1 MLSRI
6 SYFICLLIISY
17 GCLCFYPK
25 WNEDEGEVPIGWDV
39 SGYYWYLPSVF
50 IYKDLKYQSFADSV
64 ISKYKPT
71 PIIQQFT
78 RLEDSSCVMTYS
90 SGMAFMYLPLFA
102 AAHITAPMLGYP
114 ADGFSPPYQFA
125 LQVGSLLIGLFGLWY
140 FRRFLLYY
148 FEDKVVAILLLLLAI
163 GTNYLN
169 YTAIDGPMTHNW
181 LFVIYVLLLLNTRN
195 FYLSPSYKYALRI
208 GILCGLA
215 ILIRPSEIVAVC
227 IPLLWGLNGIALT
240 DIKQHLHFIKQH
252 FIKLLV
258 AVIAVISIG
267 SVQLFYWKYSSGHWL
282 FYSYTAPRQSFT
294 WLPPHIDDYL
304 FSYRSGWL
312 IYTPLMML
320 ALLGFLPFLRKGQ
333 NLVAV
338 SVFMFC
344 TLYIVSAWDTW
355 WYGGLGGRA
364 MIQSY
369 PILFIPFG
377 YLVTEMFNRKLLM
390 ILLIPIMLA
399 FSYVS
404 IWVTIQTHKG
414 TGLLDVESMSKAYY
428 WHVVGRWH
436 INDKE
441 EAEKLKDTEH
451 IFTGTLKDKKLEYS
465 SNYENDTTIL
475 EMPLPAIEGSKSA
488 YVNENVEFSKILRFP
503 LQTNKKWLRVQA
515 IAKCTIKEWTV
526 WKMPQFSIRLF
537 NSKGGIIETSM
548 IRLHRHLTNNAQKLI
563 HFDIHIPDGISQAE
577 VYLWNPGSDKLLMID
592 DLQIWSFDE

>member
-148 FEDKVVAILLLLLAI
+148 FEDKVVAILLLLLSI

-169 YTAIDGPMTHNW
+169 YTAIDGSMTHNW
-181 LFVIYVLLLLNTRN
+181 LFVIYVFLLLNTRN

-215 ILIRPSEIVAVC
+215 ILIRPSEIVAVS

-240 DIKQHLHFIKQH
+240 NIKQHLLFIKHH
-252 FIKLLV
+252 FSKLLV
-258 AVIAVISIG
+258 AVITVISIG
-267 SVQLFYWKYSSGHWL
+267 CVQLFYWKYSSGNWL
-282 FYSYTAPRQSFT
+282 FYSYTAPGQSFT
-294 WLPPHIDDYL
+294 WLPPHIDVYL

-312 IYTPLMML
+312 VYTPLMIL
-320 ALLGFLPFLRKGQ
+320 AWLGFLPFLRKGQ
-333 NLVAV
+333 NRVAV
-338 SVFMFC
+338 TVFMFS

-369 PILFIPFG
+369 PVLFIPFG
-377 YLVTEMFNRKLLM
+377 HLVTEMFRRKWLM
-390 ILLIPIMLA
+390 VVLVPAMLI

-404 IWVTIQTHKG
+404 IWVTIQAHRG
-414 TGLLDVESMSKAYY
+414 TGLLDVESMSKPFY
-428 WHVVGRWH
+428 WSVVGRWN
-436 INDKE
+436 IANRAE
-441 EAEKLKDTEH
+441 VEKLKDAEDIYIGNPVH
-451 IFTGTLKDKKLEYS
+451 KTLMYS
-465 SNYENDTTIL
+465 YNYESDTTITTTN
-475 EMPLPAIEGSKSA
+475 AIEGQRSA
-488 YVNENVEFSKILRFP
+488 YTEKGVEHSAKTTFP
-503 LQTNKKWLRVQA
+503 LHTKDKWLRVQFTC
-515 IAKCTIKEWTV
+515 KSGSKECTV
-526 WKMPQFSIRLF
+526 WKMPQFSVQLINGNGTGIHTYILRPSRYLADNEQKDLYLDIRMPD
-537 NSKGGIIETSM
+537 EAVE
-548 IRLHRHLTNNAQKLI
+548 RAEI
-563 HFDIHIPDGISQAE
+563 H
-577 VYLWNPGSDKLLMID
+577 LWNPGSEQTLMID
-592 DLQIWSFDE
+592 NLQVWSFNE